1 MMNRTMAAPA
11 RRAELLL
18 LLGSVAFVL
27 IVAEVAVRLLHADK
41 PPATGYAPVN
51 TNRRFMRPK
60 NSKSYRDLERT
71 VAKPSGVRRVVSL
84 GDSFAWGASVEF
96 EDAYPQRL
104 ERGLRRRRHE
114 AWQVVNLALPGMSTV
129 DEDAQLETEG
139 MDYGPD
145 VVLLG
150 YVLNDSEDATAA
162 ETRRAVDWA
171 EPKEKP
177 RGVLDRSALF
187 RLVSTRLWATAENR
201 RRISGYKSM
210 YADDAPGWIAA
221 RGALRRMG
229 GLCRQKG
236 VPFVVAIFPL
246 FGNRLDDRYP
256 FPEIH
261 DRVAQASA
269 EAGAKVVDLL
279 PAYRGLRWE
288 LLVVDG
294 VDDEHPNEIAHRI
307 AANVI
312 LHALDD
318 VVPWSAGGPPAAEET
333 APEPEPSPS
342 PAVGSA
348 R

>member
-1 MMNRTMAAPA
+1 MAALA

-18 LLGSVAFVL
+18 LLGSVAFFL
-27 IVAEVAVRLLHADK
+27 LVAEAAVRLLKADRR
-41 PPATGYAPVN
+41 PPTGYAPVN

-60 NSKSYRDLERT
+60 NSRGYRDLERT
-71 VAKPSGVRRVVSL
+71 ITKPPGVRRVVSL

-114 AWQVVNLALPGMSTV
+114 AWQVVNLPLPGMNTV
-129 DEDAQLETEG
+129 DEAAQLETEG
-139 MDYGPD
+139 MAYGPD

-150 YVLNDSEDATAA
+150 FVLNDSEDEVAA
-162 ETRRAVDWA
+162 EARRAAEWA

-177 RGVLDRSALF
+177 RGALDHSALF

-201 RRISGYKSM
+201 RRIRGYKSM
-210 YADDAPGWIAA
+210 YAESAPGWVAA
-221 RGALRRMG
+221 RAALRRMG
-229 GLCRQKG
+229 GICRERG
-236 VPFVVAIFPL
+236 VPFVVVIFPL
-246 FGNRLDDRYP
+246 FGNPLDERYP

-261 DRVAQASA
+261 AKVAQAA
-269 EAGAKVVDLL
+269 GEAGAKVVDLL
-279 PAYRGLRWE
+279 PAYRGLRWD
-288 LLVVDG
+288 LLVVNG

-307 AANVI
+307 AVGVI

-318 VVPWSAGGPPAAEET
+318 VVPWSAGGPPAVEEI

-342 PAVGSA
+342 PAAATS

>member
-1 MMNRTMAAPA
+1 MAAPA

-18 LLGSVAFVL
+18 LLGSVAFFL
-27 IVAEVAVRLLHADK
+27 IVAEAAVRLLKADK
-41 PPATGYAPVN
+41 PLPTGYAPVD

-60 NSKSYRDLERT
+60 NSRGYRDLERT
-71 VAKPSGVRRVVSL
+71 VAKPPGVRRVVSL

-104 ERGLRRRRHE
+104 ERGLRRRRRE
-114 AWQVVNLALPGMSTV
+114 PWQVVNLPLPGMNTV
-129 DEDAQLETEG
+129 DEAAQLESEG
-139 MDYGPD
+139 MAYGPD

-150 YVLNDSEDATAA
+150 FVLNDSEDANAA
-162 ETRRAVDWA
+162 EARRVAEWA

-177 RGVLDRSALF
+177 RHLLDHSALY

-201 RRISGYKSM
+201 RRVSGYKSM

-221 RGALRRMG
+221 RAALRRMG
-229 GLCRQKG
+229 GLCRERG
-236 VPFVVAIFPL
+236 VPFVVVIFPL
-246 FGNRLDDRYP
+246 FGNPLDDGYP

-261 DRVAQASA
+261 AKVAQAAA

-288 LLVVDG
+288 LLVVNG
-294 VDDEHPNEIAHRI
+294 ADDEHPNEIAHRI

-318 VVPWSAGGPPAAEET
+318 VVPWSAGGALAADQ
-333 APEPEPSPS
+333 
-342 PAVGSA
+342 
-348 R
+348 